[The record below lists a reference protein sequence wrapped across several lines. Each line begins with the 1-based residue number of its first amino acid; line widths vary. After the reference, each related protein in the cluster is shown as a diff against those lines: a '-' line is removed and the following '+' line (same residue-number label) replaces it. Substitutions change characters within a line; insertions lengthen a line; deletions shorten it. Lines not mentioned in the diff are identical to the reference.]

1 MNQGNRL
8 KSNKKLIINDTLVYL
23 PEEHRLI
30 PLGVRGKET
39 VLNVPASRCLQLLL
53 KQPGITVSQ
62 GEFFSEV
69 WEKNGQYVTANT
81 LYQNISLLRKGMRE
95 AGLAKN
101 VIRTIPKIGV
111 VYSGTVEVLE
121 EENEEVFQEDSGT
134 QAIATHEV
142 TPTAT
147 ATPVPSSTSFNRKKL
162 LRYGLYTVFIIIM
175 VILLTSNT
183 SQSQQFFNTHNRVAH
198 INQCSVYI
206 DRSDLATNVEGYK
219 QFLTASNVVCH
230 PDEFVY
236 VTRLPANQSTLVL
249 FCDTTAQGDLR
260 CSSRFKIDNK
270 HDPLAGLQPAAGH

>member
-1 MNQGNRL
+1 M
-8 KSNKKLIINDTLVYL
+8 KSNKKIIINDSLVYL

-62 GEFFSEV
+62 SEFFSEV
-69 WEKNGQYVTANT
+69 WEKNGQHITANT

-101 VIRTIPKIGV
+101 VIRTVPKIGV

-121 EENEEVFQEDSGT
+121 EENEEVIQEETSSK
-134 QAIATHEV
+134 AMSSYKNE
-142 TPTAT
+142 PTA
-147 ATPVPSSTSFNRKKL
+147 ASAQIPSSAPLNQRKL
-162 LRYGLYTVFIIIM
+162 LRYSLYAVFIVIM
-175 VILLTSNT
+175 TILLTSNT
-183 SQSQQFFNTHNRVAH
+183 SQSEQFFNTHNRVASV
-198 INQCSVYI
+198 NQCSVYI

-219 QFLTASNVVCH
+219 QYLTANNVVCH

-236 VTRLPANQSTLVL
+236 ITRLPANQSTLVL
-249 FCDTTAQGDLR
+249 FCDTTAKGDLR

-270 HDPLAGLQPAAGH
+270 HDPLASLQRTESQ

>member
-1 MNQGNRL
+1 MNQGNIL
-8 KSNKKLIINDTLVYL
+8 KNNKKLIINDSLVYL

-62 GEFFSEV
+62 SEFFSEV

-111 VYSGTVEVLE
+111 VYFGTVEVLE
-121 EENEEVFQEDSGT
+121 EESQEVLQEVAAS
-134 QAIATHEV
+134 QAMPTHEIAPTT
-142 TPTAT
+142 TP
-147 ATPVPSSTSFNRKKL
+147 PLIPSSASFNHKKL
-162 LRYGLYTVFIIIM
+162 LRYSLYAVFIVIM
-175 VILLTSNT
+175 VILLMTNT
-183 SQSQQFFNTHNRVAH
+183 SQSEQFFNTHNRVAN

-206 DRSDLATNVEGYK
+206 DRSDVATNVEGYK

-236 VTRLPANQSTLVL
+236 ITRLPANQSTLVL
-249 FCDTTAQGDLR
+249 FCDTTTQGDLR

-270 HDPLAGLQPAAGH
+270 HHPLADLQPAQSQ